1 MGYKN
6 DSFKRKHSGKLAP
19 RKCQDCRKK
28 FYGEVGGD
36 EPICPKCME
45 RWANFYR
52 PVSVKA

>member
-36 EPICPKCME
+36 EPICPKCMV
-45 RWANFYR
+45 RWEQFYR
-52 PVSVKA
+52 PVAMKT